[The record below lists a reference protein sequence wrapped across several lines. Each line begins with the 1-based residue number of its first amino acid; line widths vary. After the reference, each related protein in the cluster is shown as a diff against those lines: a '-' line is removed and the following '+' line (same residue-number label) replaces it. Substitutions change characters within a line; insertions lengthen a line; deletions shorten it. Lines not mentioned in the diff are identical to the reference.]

1 MDNHFT
7 NSNNFIRNYL
17 IQKKSW
23 IRFSIFFVILILLAI
38 LEWEQIM
45 NLKYQPVQF
54 FIFGFFIIVS
64 VIWWYWTM
72 SMIKKLL
79 TMRQLEVK
87 ILEDLVKDINQ
98 VKKDIQ
104 NINQ

>member
-1 MDNHFT
+1 
-7 NSNNFIRNYL
+7 
-17 IQKKSW
+17 
-23 IRFSIFFVILILLAI
+23 
-38 LEWEQIM
+38 M

>member
-87 ILEDLVKDINQ
+87 ILEDLVKDIKQ

>member
-1 MDNHFT
+1 MDNHFI
-7 NSNNFIRNYL
+7 NSNNFIKRYFT
-17 IQKKSW
+17 QKKLW
-23 IRFSIFFVILILLAI
+23 MGFSFIFVILILLAI